1 MKKGT
6 PFLTEHL
13 PNAIV
18 YFRYVK
24 VLEKWLENVKPEDKK
39 LEEESENVVVRKV
52 FLNKLSIEE
61 KIKFEEK
68 ATGNEITIPKEV
80 STSYWFNDLTF

>member
-1 MKKGT
+1 MIFS
-6 PFLTEHL
+6 PQCY
-13 PNAIV
+13 V

-24 VLEKWLENVKPEDKK
+24 VLEKWLENVKPEEKK
-39 LEEESENVVVRKV
+39 LEEKSENVIIKKV

-80 STSYWFNDLTF
+80 TNSY